1 MLDSEPKYVISIAA
15 RIVGVETYTL
25 RYYER
30 LGLVRPY
37 RSGGKRRYYS
47 EGDLERLH
55 HIKTLVDDLGINL
68 AGVDVVLRMAERII
82 DLQRQMQEKEAEI
95 KRLREAAKLNKDKN
109 LKEEE

>member
-47 EGDLERLH
+47 ETDLERLH

-68 AGVDVVLRMAERII
+68 AGVEVVLQMAERII

-95 KRLREAAKLNKDKN
+95 KRLREAAKF
-109 LKEEE
+109 E